1 MNKAKRKGIFT
12 LIELLVVIAIIAI
25 LASMLLPAL
34 NRARQA
40 AYGTICHS
48 NAAQISKGFIMY
60 AGDYQ
65 DWMLPYNSNSV
76 NVWIYPARIYPYVQG
91 MILARDNFF
100 TTADAIA
107 SHNIWWCPVH
117 LQTGTFSVKTM
128 RYAMN
133 LSFGYSDALCRKVK
147 ISSVKQPSRMLMIGE
162 ATLSKSATGGVWNT
176 CSGYF
181 RISGDLTNS
190 VARHGN
196 ALPSRTR
203 GKMTVGFVDGGAR
216 FVQNILEMNTW
227 GLRNYLPFDDD
238 FDGK

>member
-1 MNKAKRKGIFT
+1 MKGRRIGQFT

-40 AYGTICHS
+40 AYGAICQS

-91 MILARDNFF
+91 KMLAGDNFF
-100 TTADAIA
+100 TTSDPIA

-117 LQTGTFSVKTM
+117 LQTGVTHGDSDYAKKT
-128 RYAMN
+128 RYAQN

-147 ISSVKQPSRMLMIGE
+147 ITSVKQPSRMFRSASERFPYFHRSNPCAE
-162 ATLSKSATGGVWNT
+162 AVPPE
-176 CSGYF
+176 F
-181 RISGDLTNS
+181 RILWFP
-190 VARHGN
+190 VPGN
-196 ALPSRTR
+196 PKGRCLFFA
-203 GKMTVGFVDGGAR
+203 
-216 FVQNILEMNTW
+216 
-227 GLRNYLPFDDD
+227 
-238 FDGK
+238 